1 MEQNEQRKWR
11 TNVAIDKTEESA
23 DDETM
28 EESKKEKC
36 IKKDSEMWE
45 NDYKTE
51 QKEWRNTKMKCKLGE
66 YQHKKNQQEE
76 KPET

>member
-1 MEQNEQRKWR
+1 
-11 TNVAIDKTEESA
+11 
-23 DDETM
+23 M